1 MKEGISLSSSD
12 SELLSAIIL
21 VVDNNPTTTDFLVK
35 TLSPYFRVF
44 SAGSGEDAIGFCVT
58 HAPDLVIL
66 DLHMPVLDG
75 LLTCKMLKTIPT
87 MLNCPI
93 MFSTADTSTEQEMK
107 CWDAGATDFVNK
119 PIVVQTL
126 VKRVRA
132 HVKAKLQKDSIEN
145 KVFVDPQTGLY
156 NRRFFND
163 CYDKQIYLAK
173 RNDAPLSLVMFEL
186 KNIELFDEQHTSAVE
201 ARYLRIVVQLI
212 SEHLSRP
219 TDTLIRYS
227 DNEFAVLLPDTYIFG
242 AKHIVQKVL
251 SSIAQHKSEDG
262 DLTFEQIDIAAGM
275 ASLEAL
281 QKNTN
286 LIELVERNLSQNK
299 LSGNAMVSR
308 YHIN

>member
-21 VVDNNPTTTDFLVK
+21 VVDDNPTTTDFLVK

-44 SAGSGEDAIGFCVT
+44 SAGTGEDAIGFCVT
-58 HAPDLVIL
+58 HAPDLVFL

-75 LLTCKMLKTIPT
+75 LLTCKMLKTIPS

-132 HVKAKLQKDSIEN
+132 HVKAKLQKDTIEN

-156 NRRFFND
+156 NRRYFND
-163 CYDKQIYLAK
+163 CYEKQIALTQI
-173 RNDAPLSLVMFEL
+173 NDAPLSLIIFEL
-186 KNIELFDEQHTSAVE
+186 KNIGLLDEHQKASISDV
-201 ARYLRIVVQLI
+201 YLRKMTQLI
-212 SEHLSRP
+212 SESLSHP
-219 TDTLIRYS
+219 TDILIRYS
-227 DNEFAVLLPDTYIFG
+227 ENEFAVLLPNTYIFA
-242 AKHIVQKVL
+242 AKHLIQKVL
-251 SSIAQHKSEDG
+251 SAVTECKSEDG
-262 DLTFEQIDIAAGM
+262 HLTFEHIDIVAGM

-281 QKNTN
+281 QKNTH
-286 LIELVERNLSQNK
+286 LIELVERNISQNK
-299 LSGNAMVSR
+299 LSANSMVSR
-308 YHIN
+308 YYSN